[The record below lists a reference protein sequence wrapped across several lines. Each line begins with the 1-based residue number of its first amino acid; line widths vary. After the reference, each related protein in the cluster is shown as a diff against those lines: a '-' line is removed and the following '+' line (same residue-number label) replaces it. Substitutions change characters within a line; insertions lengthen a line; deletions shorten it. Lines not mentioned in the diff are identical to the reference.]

1 MLAPPR
7 ATAIKVRTRAVSS
20 VGRAPA
26 LHAGCRRFESV
37 TAHQPSRLRRFGRQA
52 GRRRAKKRAK
62 TTGRSP
68 LGRLRPTHVNDG
80 VDRSPSTA
88 VAAVDV
94 MTRGAKDLSPQTT
107 GLAVTPLP

>member
-37 TAHQPSRLRRFGRQA
+37 TAHRPSRLRRFSRQA
-52 GRRRAKKRAK
+52 ILIIARRLPNDIVGQNEHPSAALALAADGIVKGPPAMTGRAVRPLPWVPWPRGRR
-62 TTGRSP
+62 
-68 LGRLRPTHVNDG
+68 
-80 VDRSPSTA
+80 
-88 VAAVDV
+88 
-94 MTRGAKDLSPQTT
+94 
-107 GLAVTPLP
+107 